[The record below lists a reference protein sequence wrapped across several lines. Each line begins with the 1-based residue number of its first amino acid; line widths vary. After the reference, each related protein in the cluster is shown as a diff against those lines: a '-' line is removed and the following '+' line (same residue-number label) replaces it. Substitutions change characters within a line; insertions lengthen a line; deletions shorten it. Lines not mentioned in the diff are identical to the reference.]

1 MSLGVLTLHFRIPGC
16 SSLKEKRSQIKP
28 FMARLQREFN
38 VSVAELDYHD
48 RWDESLIGCSLLSND
63 HNHTQRSLI
72 KIVHW
77 VETHYP
83 HLYLVEDRIEMI

>member
-28 FMARLQREFN
+28 LMARLQREFN
-38 VSVAELDYHD
+38 ISVAELDYHD
-48 RWDESLIGCSLLSND
+48 RWGETLIGCSHLSND

-72 KIVHW
+72 KIVSW
-77 VETHYP
+77 VESHYP
-83 HLYLVEDRIEMI
+83 HLYLVEDQIEMI